1 MINRDLVIKERV
13 DSLSERY
20 SQLKENFK
28 SIYDKLKEFEYKQL
42 TQSNIQECQMII
54 DRFLEQNNLKI
65 SVYVEVY
72 EQNLVV
78 LGRTIIDEIVWE
90 SIQDKDL
97 GASYTC

>member
-1 MINRDLVIKERV
+1 MYNRDLVIKERI
-13 DSLSERY
+13 DSFSGQY

-28 SIYDKLKEFEYKQL
+28 SVYDKLKEFEYKPL

-72 EQNLVV
+72 EQNLVI

-90 SIQDKDL
+90 SIQN
-97 GASYTC
+97 

>member
-1 MINRDLVIKERV
+1 MINRDLVIKERI

-28 SIYDKLKEFEYKQL
+28 SIHDKLKEFEYKQL

-72 EQNLVV
+72 EQNIVV

-90 SIQDKDL
+90 SIQN
-97 GASYTC
+97 